1 VNTKEFIKLANNKRL
16 KNKNKWIFLNEYVND
31 LPITYKAFDTWVQ
44 IIKYKGLNDSSPM
57 SLNVSEFKKYLLN
70 TIEG

>member
-1 VNTKEFIKLANNKRL
+1 MNTKEFIELANKERL
-16 KNKNKWIFLNEYVND
+16 KDKNKWVFLNEYVND
-31 LPITYKAFDTWVQ
+31 LPITYKAFNTWVQ
-44 IIKYKGLNDSSPM
+44 ILKYNGLNDSSPM

>member
-1 VNTKEFIKLANNKRL
+1 MNTKEFIKLANDKRL

-31 LPITYKAFDTWVQ
+31 FPISYKAFNTWVQ
-44 IIKYKGLNDSSPM
+44 ILKYNGLNDSSPM
-57 SLNVSEFKKYLLN
+57 NLNVSEFKKYLLN

>member
-1 VNTKEFIKLANNKRL
+1 MNTKEFIKLANNKRL

-31 LPITYKAFDTWVQ
+31 LPISYKAFNTWVQ
-44 IIKYKGLNDSSPM
+44 ILKYNGLNDSSPM
-57 SLNVSEFKKYLLN
+57 NLNVSEFKKYLLN